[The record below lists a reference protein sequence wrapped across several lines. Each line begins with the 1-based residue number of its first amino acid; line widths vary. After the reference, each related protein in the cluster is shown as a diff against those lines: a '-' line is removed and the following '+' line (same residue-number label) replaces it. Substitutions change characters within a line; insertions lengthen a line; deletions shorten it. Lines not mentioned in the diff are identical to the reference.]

1 MQSYPTVNRYM
12 LGRRVDVPSVRDLLL
27 SNLEAWRGLVESP
40 SFRKELQT
48 FMAQPAVATPQLPAT
63 GQVVKASDP
72 FKSVLD
78 FAAWRLRV

>member
-1 MQSYPTVNRYM
+1 M
-12 LGRRVDVPSVRDLLL
+12 
-27 SNLEAWRGLVESP
+27 ESP
-40 SFRKELQT
+40 SFRKEVQT
-48 FMAQPAVATPQLPAT
+48 WMAKPVTPQPAT